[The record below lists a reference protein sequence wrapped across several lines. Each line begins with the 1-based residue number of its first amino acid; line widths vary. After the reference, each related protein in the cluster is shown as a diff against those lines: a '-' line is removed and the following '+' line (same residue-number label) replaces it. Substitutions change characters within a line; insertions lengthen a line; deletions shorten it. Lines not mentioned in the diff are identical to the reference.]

1 MKNFFKSI
9 TILCIFF
16 IFVPLYGCENPK
28 EWFSKNKSLS
38 EKEKIEDFEYLYNVV
53 NDNFPLLS
61 INKNKYGIDWLSNKD
76 KYTEQIKATKNDSEF
91 GKVLTN
97 ILLDLHSSNSS
108 LVPSVNAKAL
118 DSSSSMIKKIF
129 ARDSVIKRYKLD
141 EQDSSEGTNN
151 NNVEKSPLYNTI
163 TKDIIPKE
171 MGYIRIGKLLDENSR
186 KEDVTNLTA
195 YLKTIGNYKTLVIDL
210 RGNSGGDITYLS
222 NFLFPMIINKT
233 YSNSIYSF
241 FMGGNLTENLLKSS
255 SNGKSISPNI
265 EQFDKKKM
273 PNLTVDLT
281 KNFKYFEEYK
291 FSMSPKPESI
301 NFSGKI
307 YILIDSSMN
316 NTLYHFINWAKYS
329 KLATLVGEPITEN
342 LSLSVPAWDSL
353 PNSGYVFTLNPC
365 VLINPDGSCLEQN
378 GISPDIVVN
387 VDGRYSDPN
396 LLKDPCIKKI
406 LEVEKQ
412 Q

>member
-1 MKNFFKSI
+1 MVVKTLRSGFQ
-9 TILCIFF
+9 
-16 IFVPLYGCENPK
+16 
-28 EWFSKNKSLS
+28 KNKSLS
-38 EKEKIEDFEYLYNVV
+38 EKKIEDFEYLYNVV

-61 INKNKYGIDWLSNKD
+61 INKRKYGIDWLSNKD

-91 GKVLTN
+91 GKVLNN
-97 ILLDLHSSNSS
+97 ILLDLNSSNSS
-108 LVPSVNAKAL
+108 LVPSVNTKAL
-118 DSSSSMIKKIF
+118 DSSSLMIKKIF

-151 NNVEKSPLYNTI
+151 NNVEKSTPYNTI

-171 MGYIRIGKLLDENSR
+171 IGYIRIGKLLDENSR

-210 RGNSGGDITYLS
+210 RGNSGGDIAYLS

-241 FMGGNLTENLLKSS
+241 FKGGNLTENLLKSS
-255 SNGKSISPNI
+255 S
-265 EQFDKKKM
+265 
-273 PNLTVDLT
+273 
-281 KNFKYFEEYK
+281 
-291 FSMSPKPESI
+291 
-301 NFSGKI
+301 SGKI
-307 YILIDSSMN
+307 YIPIDSSMN

-329 KLATLVGEPITEN
+329 KLATLVVEPITEN

-353 PNSGYVFTLNPC
+353 PNSGYVFTLNPSL
-365 VLINPDGSCLEQN
+365 LINPNGSCLEQN
-378 GISPDIVVN
+378 GILPDIVAN
-387 VDGRYSDPN
+387 VDGRYSEPN

>member
-1 MKNFFKSI
+1 M
-9 TILCIFF
+9 
-16 IFVPLYGCENPK
+16 
-28 EWFSKNKSLS
+28 
-38 EKEKIEDFEYLYNVV
+38 
-53 NDNFPLLS
+53 
-61 INKNKYGIDWLSNKD
+61 
-76 KYTEQIKATKNDSEF
+76 
-91 GKVLTN
+91 
-97 ILLDLHSSNSS
+97 DLNSSNSS
-108 LVPSVNAKAL
+108 LVPSVNTKAL
-118 DSSSSMIKKIF
+118 DSSSLMIKKIF

-151 NNVEKSPLYNTI
+151 NNVEKSTPYNTI

-171 MGYIRIGKLLDENSR
+171 IGYIRIGKLLDENSR

-210 RGNSGGDITYLS
+210 RGNSGGDIAYLS

-241 FMGGNLTENLLKSS
+241 FKGGNLTENLLKSS
-255 SNGKSISPNI
+255 S
-265 EQFDKKKM
+265 
-273 PNLTVDLT
+273 
-281 KNFKYFEEYK
+281 
-291 FSMSPKPESI
+291 
-301 NFSGKI
+301 SGKI
-307 YILIDSSMN
+307 YIPIDSSMN

-329 KLATLVGEPITEN
+329 KLATLVVEPITEN

-353 PNSGYVFTLNPC
+353 PNSGYVFTLNPSL
-365 VLINPDGSCLEQN
+365 LINPNGSCLEQN
-378 GISPDIVVN
+378 GILPDIVAN
-387 VDGRYSDPN
+387 VDGRYSEPN